1 MNLEEIIALLKQKFT
16 GVRSDG
22 LTALA
27 RSLAIQY
34 ATIDDVKSAIEK
46 ITDAQVT
53 NFVKDFRAD
62 IDREVTNSNRAYE
75 DGLRKKYDFVEKK
88 VTEPGGGD
96 PNQNQ
101 NQPDVAAI
109 VAAAVKQAIEP
120 LTSKIQGFEQKN
132 IAETRLSQLKAKLAE
147 CKDEMFKAQALK
159 DFARMTFADD
169 AAFAEYLNEKATD
182 IAAANQTFAD
192 NQMRMSGGGSPSFGS
207 KDNEGVSSAVAAFV
221 KEQNPE
227 NNQFTGKEV

>member
-16 GVRSDG
+16 GVRQDG

-27 RSLAIQY
+27 RSLSIQY

-46 ITDAQVT
+46 ITDAQVA

-75 DGLRKKYDFVEKK
+75 EGLRKKYDFVERK
-88 VTEPGGGD
+88 VEPGGQQTTKE
-96 PNQNQ
+96 NT
-101 NQPDVAAI
+101 PDIAAI
-109 VAAAVKQAIEP
+109 VADAVAKAVAP
-120 LTSKIQGFEQKN
+120 LTSKIQGFEQQN

-147 CKDEMFKAQALK
+147 CKDEQFKAQALK

-192 NQMRMSGGGSPSFGS
+192 NQLRLSGGGSPSFGS
-207 KDNEGVSSAVAAFV
+207 RDNNGVSAAVAAFV
-221 KEQNPE
+221 AEQQKPD
-227 NNQFTGKEV
+227 NNKFSGKEV

>member
-16 GVRSDG
+16 GVRQDG

-27 RSLAIQY
+27 RSLMIQH

-46 ITDAQVT
+46 ITDAQVA

-75 DGLRKKYDFVEKK
+75 EGLRKKYEFVEKK
-88 VTEPGGGD
+88 NTEPGGGD
-96 PNQNQ
+96 PNPNPS
-101 NQPDVAAI
+101 QPDIAKI
-109 VAAAVKQAIEP
+109 VEAAVAKAVEP
-120 LTSKIQGFEQKN
+120 FASKVQGFEQKN
-132 IAETRLSQLKAKLAE
+132 IAETRLSQLKEKLAE
-147 CKDEMFKAQALK
+147 CKDETFKAQALK

-182 IAAANQTFAD
+182 IAAANQSFAD

-207 KDNEGVSSAVAAFV
+207 RNNEGVSSAVAAYV
-221 KEQNPE
+221 AEQNPE
-227 NNQFTGKEV
+227 NNKFSGKEV